1 VVFLT
6 NDNAPINTYICSI
19 IGANDLQVV
28 GVLIDELKNEDTQH
42 RLASVRKLSTI
53 ARALGP
59 EKCVKELLPFL
70 QGNAR
75 SHKESPSTG

>member
-1 VVFLT
+1 MTIILT
-6 NDNAPINTYICSI
+6 LYL
-19 IGANDLQVV
+19 GANDLQVV

-70 QGNAR
+70 QGNIQA
-75 SHKESPSTG
+75 SHFF

>member
-1 VVFLT
+1 
-6 NDNAPINTYICSI
+6 
-19 IGANDLQVV
+19 VV

-70 QGNAR
+70 QGNIAAQFFELHPR
-75 SHKESPSTG
+75 AQNG

>member
-1 VVFLT
+1 
-6 NDNAPINTYICSI
+6 
-19 IGANDLQVV
+19 VV

-70 QGNAR
+70 QGNTAAQFFELHPR
-75 SHKESPSTG
+75 AQNG